1 MKTIIFSFSVFAVLA
16 CGALNAA
23 PVVSDVKM
31 SQNPGTCL
39 VTVTYKLSGDPGV
52 ITLDI
57 QTNCTDGAE
66 TKWVKKAD
74 TGSVTVKKLKAKK
87 KYYVRIRA
95 YKTADGKK
103 IYSPWSVSKT
113 VKTK

>member
-1 MKTIIFSFSVFAVLA
+1 MKTLVLSFSVFAVLA
-16 CGALNAA
+16 CGVLNAA

-74 TGSVTVKKLKAKK
+74 TGSVTVKKLK
-87 KYYVRIRA
+87 
-95 YKTADGKK
+95 
-103 IYSPWSVSKT
+103 
-113 VKTK
+113 